1 MLEAGAVV
9 RDVKTDR
16 VGVVIGMNDGRVSL
30 RPAGG
35 GAPWS
40 ARRVDVCPAG
50 PMEELRARV
59 AEVNAWSGWGR

>member
-1 MLEAGAVV
+1 MV
-9 RDVKTDR
+9 RDMKTER
-16 VGVVIGMNDGRVSL
+16 VGVVIGMNAGRVSL

-40 ARRVDVCPAG
+40 ALQADVRTAE

-59 AEVNAWSGWGR
+59 AEVNAWGR

>member
-1 MLEAGAVV
+1 M
-9 RDVKTDR
+9 RDLRTGR
-16 VGVVIGMNDGRVSL
+16 VGVVLGMNAGRVSL

-40 ARRVDVCPAG
+40 ARHVDVRAAE

-59 AEVNAWSGWGR
+59 AEVNAWGR

>member
-1 MLEAGAVV
+1 V
-9 RDVKTDR
+9 RDMKSGR
-16 VGVVIGMNDGRVSL
+16 VGVVLGMNAGRVSL

-40 ARRVDVCPAG
+40 VRREDVGDAE

-59 AEVNAWSGWGR
+59 AEVNAWGR